1 MGHEQKKSL
10 TTINAQKEGRVKN
23 QRTYSGRQKNKVNT
37 TGICLYLMS
46 VTLAK
51 QIKILRETRVMS
63 ISSGQLEKKARKDK
77 DSYNL

>member
-1 MGHEQKKSL
+1 
-10 TTINAQKEGRVKN
+10 
-23 QRTYSGRQKNKVNT
+23 
-37 TGICLYLMS
+37 MS

-63 ISSGQLEKKARKDK
+63 ISSGQLEETARKDK